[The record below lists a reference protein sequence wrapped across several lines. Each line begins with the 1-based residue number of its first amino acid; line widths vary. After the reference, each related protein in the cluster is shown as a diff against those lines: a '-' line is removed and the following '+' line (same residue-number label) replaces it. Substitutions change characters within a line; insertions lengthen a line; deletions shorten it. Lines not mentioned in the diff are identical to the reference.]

1 MYVYVYACTF
11 GERER
16 KQGAGEEGIRERE
29 REKGRDYFKE
39 LAHKIVEAW

>member
-1 MYVYVYACTF
+1 MYMNVHL
-11 GERER
+11 GRER